1 MRRFSGLLPG
11 LSALVYEVGR
21 RAQEVHS
28 VWTPPVAAAARWA
41 WRASCAYVSSLVTSY
56 AKAAGELVRNPLLCS
71 GTMYVCMPGEAAVL
85 QHVMSDVSS
94 VCVRVCVLTAQ
105 KLVNFT
111 INNSIN
117 VIIFFL
123 MIIAIELVYW
133 LLRYIVDYGRNR
145 ADGER
150 EINSAP
156 VTCRLALRFH
166 MHRHRSGRQFRH
178 RRIVNRLER
187 PLRVRDQYAEF
198 TRCQLRLFAALVVVL
213 LVGYALAAVAF
224 ASKASQFLA
233 TERSATDPGPTC
245 WHTLGVWDETGFFV
259 CGNTDDPRTDFE
271 RNFWEQ
277 GGALSVG
284 TLIPSLDEL
293 RALPR
298 VLAEVVEHATD
309 PYDRSAWAIP
319 TAWDYPGTLVPM
331 IIAPSF
337 PVPQIV
343 PPFQSDAQ
351 SFIGICVNLTN

>member
-1 MRRFSGLLPG
+1 M
-11 LSALVYEVGR
+11 
-21 RAQEVHS
+21 
-28 VWTPPVAAAARWA
+28 
-41 WRASCAYVSSLVTSY
+41 
-56 AKAAGELVRNPLLCS
+56 
-71 GTMYVCMPGEAAVL
+71 M
-85 QHVMSDVSS
+85 
-94 VCVRVCVLTAQ
+94 
-105 KLVNFT
+105 
-111 INNSIN
+111 
-117 VIIFFL
+117 
-123 MIIAIELVYW
+123 IAIELVYW

-198 TRCQLRLFAALVVVL
+198 TRWQLRLFAALVVVL
-213 LVGYALAAVAF
+213 LVSYALAAVAF
-224 ASKASQFLA
+224 ASKASQLLA
-233 TERSATDPGPTC
+233 AERGASELGPTC
-245 WHTLGVWDETGFFV
+245 WHTRSVWDDKGFFV
-259 CGNTDDPRTDFE
+259 CGNTEDPRTDFE

-284 TLIPSLDEL
+284 TLIPSLEEL
-293 RALPR
+293 RVLPR
-298 VLAEVVEHATD
+298 VLAKVVEHATD

-337 PVPQIV
+337 SVPQIV

-351 SFIGICVNLTN
+351 SFTGNLREFNKLKPRQKYGGRL